1 MAENWRALYEGRMT
15 TPAEAVARIRSGD
28 TVNVPPFAPVSLL
41 NALWDRRE
49 ELRDVRLQFNS
60 TTASLGWLEEGSDE
74 SFSLDFEFFIGS
86 FARGAADAKRGFYL
100 PNIFSRS
107 FKAHDESRPGT
118 RTPNV
123 GLVACSPPNEDGMV
137 HFGAHHWTK
146 RSLVRRVGLA
156 IAEVDPNLL
165 AVHGDIYAHVSEFDC
180 FVPGESGTIGPVEIE
195 EMLTKV
201 RDEWRDDMRN
211 LVGRLSQDQ
220 LRPIFSLLPV
230 FDPATVEIQM
240 GLTDPSE
247 FQKTISGYLSEVIED
262 GDCLQIGIGE
272 PSSVM
277 VKLGTFDRKQD
288 LGMHTELMAPGTA
301 GLVERGV
308 INGRRKNQFA
318 GQVVASAWTGGNDED
333 FRIIQ
338 DNPTFQLFDNE
349 FVLDVARIAAN
360 DRQVAVNNAVS
371 IDLLGQINAES
382 VFGGR
387 MLNGTGG
394 LPEAHIGAF
403 LSKGGKA
410 IILLPSTAM
419 DGAISRIVPMLEA
432 GSMVTIPRYFA
443 DIVITEYG
451 IARLLG
457 KNHRERVDELIA
469 VAHPDHRSE
478 LRAAA
483 RGLLS
488 A

>member
-1 MAENWRALYEGRMT
+1 MAEDWRALYESRMT
-15 TPAEAVARIRSGD
+15 TPAEAIARIRSGD
-28 TVNVPPFAPVSLL
+28 TVNVPPFAPESLL
-41 NALWDRRE
+41 KALWGRRD

-60 TTASLGWLEEGSDE
+60 TVVDLGWLEAGSEE

-107 FKAHDESRPGT
+107 FKAHDEARPGT

-123 GLVACSPPNEDGMV
+123 GLVACSEPNSDGMV

-146 RSLVRRVGLA
+146 RSLIRRVDLA
-156 IAEVDPNLL
+156 IGEVDPDLL
-165 AVHGDIYAHVSEFDC
+165 PVHGDIYAHVSEFDC
-180 FVPGESGTIGPVEIE
+180 FVPGQSAVIGPAEID
-195 EMLTKV
+195 EMLAKV
-201 RDEWRDDMRN
+201 RDEWRDDMRD

-230 FDPATVEIQM
+230 FDPAMVEVQM
-240 GLTDPSE
+240 GLADPPE
-247 FQKTISGYLSEVIED
+247 FLKTIAGHLSEVIED
-262 GDCLQIGIGE
+262 GDCLQVGIGE
-272 PSSVM
+272 PSSMM
-277 VKLGTFDRKQD
+277 VKLGAFDAKHD
-288 LGMHTELMAPGTA
+288 LGMHTELISPGTA
-301 GLVERGV
+301 GLVETGV
-308 INGRRKNQFA
+308 INGRRKNQFP
-318 GQVVASAWTGGNDED
+318 GKVVASAWTGANEED
-333 FRIIQ
+333 LRIIR

-349 FVLDVARIAAN
+349 FVLDIARIAAN
-360 DRQVAVNNAVS
+360 DRQVSVNNAVS

-419 DGAISRIVPMLEA
+419 DGAISRVVPMLEA

-451 IARLLG
+451 TARLLG
-457 KNHRERVDELIA
+457 KNHRERVEELIA
-469 VAHPDHRSE
+469 VAHPDHRAE
-478 LRAAA
+478 LRDAA
-483 RGLLS
+483 RSLLS